1 MNRDKINRIYESVQ
15 KVNQVYE
22 VWAGKH
28 KLTLYEMLMFYEIF
42 QKEKMEI
49 TQKEL
54 SIKLEAPKT
63 SVNSIIKKQLNAGY
77 IEMRVNPQKQNKREK
92 IISLTENGE
101 RYAEK
106 LIRPLLQYEEEAVG
120 MLEDREV
127 ETIIA
132 AQNKFADIL
141 LSKMEDR

>member
-42 QKEKMEI
+42 QKENMEI

-63 SVNSIIKKQLNAGY
+63 SAAGIFVVIY
-77 IEMRVNPQKQNKREK
+77 TV
-92 IISLTENGE
+92 G
-101 RYAEK
+101 
-106 LIRPLLQYEEEAVG
+106 QY
-120 MLEDREV
+120 
-127 ETIIA
+127 
-132 AQNKFADIL
+132 
-141 LSKMEDR
+141 

>member
-42 QKEKMEI
+42 QKENMEI

-63 SVNSIIKKQLNAGY
+63 SVNKKQLNAGY
-77 IEMRVNPQKQNKREK
+77 IEMRVNPQNKREK

>member
-1 MNRDKINRIYESVQ
+1 MRRQMLLMNRDKINRIYESVQ

-42 QKEKMEI
+42 QKENMEI

-63 SVNSIIKKQLNAGY
+63 SVNSIIK
-77 IEMRVNPQKQNKREK
+77 
-92 IISLTENGE
+92 
-101 RYAEK
+101 
-106 LIRPLLQYEEEAVG
+106 
-120 MLEDREV
+120 
-127 ETIIA
+127 
-132 AQNKFADIL
+132 
-141 LSKMEDR
+141 